1 MATPLNRSNFDTTI
15 NNPGVTLVDF
25 WAPWCGPCKAMLP
38 AVEELSNELAGTAT
52 IGKVN
57 VDEEGEL
64 AARFDINA
72 IPAFIIFKGGKEVD
86 RLIGAQRKEALK
98 QHIADAK

>member
-1 MATPLNRSNFDTTI
+1 MATPLTKANFDATI
-15 NNPGVTLVDF
+15 ANTGVTLVDF

-38 AVEELSNELAGTAT
+38 VVEELSKELAGTANIT
-52 IGKVN
+52 KVN

-72 IPAFIIFKGGKEVD
+72 IPAFIIFKAGKEVA
-86 RLIGAQRKEALK
+86 RLTGAQRKDELK
-98 QHIADAK
+98 KRLLSA